1 MDELERLVE
10 AVTSVSPT
18 PADHWEITAVI
29 ESLGYTDSRVKEEFG
44 YENASLLGRYVYERL
59 LAEPQP
65 ETPLATVETCLPAC
79 ATADVARRH
88 GLEEVR
94 VFFEKFLSTFVYALS
109 WIVIVFIEVSKSQ
122 SLLPAE
128 LASPLSLAVMFS
140 LVAMGGFVQVIAR
153 RGLFYISL
161 GEPALARRVSLLLL
175 RLGLIVAILLATSG
189 LLIGFYLDLFDD
201 TYLVLASCY
210 FLFLSLLWMLCAVV
224 SIQPERWRI
233 PAIFLTGGAVY
244 AVASLFDSVWA
255 QGLAIGSTY
264 TLAIIFAVC
273 GFGSGSPESRE
284 ALLPELWALV
294 PLLLPYF
301 IYGSLYFA
309 FLFADR
315 LTAGTALPSASSL
328 SFGVDP
334 DYKKAMDSALLAL
347 LTTISTV
354 EYLNHRFISRL
365 RTAASRTRLSD
376 VTKLST
382 ELQKTHLNYSLITV
396 LIFLLLST
404 LCYLLLKGRMGL
416 EGRVLRVW
424 LAGSLGYM
432 MLSLALLNA
441 MILFSIGRPAVVC
454 RCLVPALIINFFTGY
469 LLSHVISVEYA
480 TVGVFA
486 GSLFFLITTHICL
499 MRSLKEA
506 GYSCF
511 TA

>member
-1 MDELERLVE
+1 MDDLEELVE

-18 PADHWEITAVI
+18 PADHWEVTAVI
-29 ESLGYTDSRVKEEFG
+29 ESLGYTDLRVREEFG
-44 YENASLLGRYVYERL
+44 YENASLLGRYIYERL

-65 ETPLATVETCLPAC
+65 TPLAMVETG
-79 ATADVARRH
+79 R
-88 GLEEVR
+88 LEEVR

-109 WIVIVFIEVSKSQ
+109 WIVIMFIETSDKSQ

-128 LASPLSLAVMFS
+128 LASPLGLAVMFS
-140 LVAMGGFVQVIAR
+140 LVATGGFVQVIAR
-153 RGLFYISL
+153 RGLFYVSL

-189 LLIGFYLDLFDD
+189 LLSSFYLELFDD
-201 TYLVLASCY
+201 RYLMLAACY
-210 FLFLSLLWMLCAVV
+210 FLLLSLLWMLCAVV
-224 SIQPERWRI
+224 SIQPERWRV

-244 AVASLFDSVWA
+244 AAASLFDSVWA
-255 QGLAIGSTY
+255 QALAVGSTY
-264 TLAIIFAVC
+264 TLAIFFAVR

-284 ALLPELWALV
+284 APLPELWALA

-328 SFGVDP
+328 SFGVDT

-347 LTTISTV
+347 LTTVATI
-354 EYLNHRFISRL
+354 EYLNHRFISRM

-376 VTKLST
+376 VAKLST
-382 ELQKTHLNYSLITV
+382 ELQKRHLNYSLITA
-396 LIFLLLST
+396 LIFLLLSI
-404 LCYLLLKGRMGL
+404 LCYLFLKGRMGL
-416 EGRVLRVW
+416 EGKVLKVW

-441 MILFSIGRPAVVC
+441 MILFSVGRPAAVC
-454 RCLVPALIINFFTGY
+454 RCLVPALIINLSTGY

-486 GSLFFLITTHICL
+486 GSLFFLITTHTRL

-506 GYSCF
+506 GYLCF